1 MKVVIKYMRHI
12 LGNKPHFKSLY
23 VAICFGASI
32 TSASVFALSSTA
44 PSGYYVDALI
54 GSSPT
59 LALAPLS
66 IGNPIAAF
74 RGIET
79 VSPNTPNANLVAD
92 YLINVS
98 VNQSIK
104 AKRGDTLAAL
114 LNRAGASNQDTAKA
128 ISAAMPLF
136 NPKHFRQGQVVNIEY
151 RADKKTLS
159 AGSAAPGAFH
169 GFSILPNIATELKIE
184 RTKDGSFKAW
194 EIKRTLTTQPTKS
207 KGTIT
212 SSLYLAGVK
221 AGLKGSTLAELIRA
235 YSWDVDF
242 QRDIRKGDSFEVI
255 YDQIIDDKGNIV
267 KSNVIQY
274 AALTLSGIKT
284 RIFRFK
290 TEDGNTN
297 YYNEKGHSA
306 QKALMRTPIDGA
318 RLSSGFGRRKH
329 PILGYTK
336 MHKGVDFAAPRGTP
350 IYAAGKG
357 TVTYAG
363 RKGAY
368 GNFISIRHNRTFTT
382 VYAHMKGFSRKIRK
396 GSRVNQGQI
405 IGYVGTTGRSTG
417 PHLHYEIRKNNRQA
431 NPLRIK
437 MPSGKK
443 LKGSQLT
450 TFLTAKDQIEDTYAA
465 LPFSP
470 QQVASKN

>member
-1 MKVVIKYMRHI
+1 MKYIF
-12 LGNKPHFKSLY
+12 GNKPLLRGLTA
-23 VAICFGASI
+23 AISFGTIMTAASM
-32 TSASVFALSSTA
+32 FALSATTTK
-44 PSGYYVDALI
+44 GYYIDTLI
-54 GSSPT
+54 SSSRT

-79 VSPNTPNANLVAD
+79 ISPDTPTANLSANN
-92 YLINVS
+92 LINVAVS
-98 VNQSIK
+98 QSIK
-104 AKRGDTLAAL
+104 ARSGDTLAAL
-114 LNRAGASNQDTAKA
+114 LNRAGASKQDAAKA
-128 ISAAMPLF
+128 ISAAVTLF
-136 NPKHFRQGQVVNIEY
+136 NPKHFKQGQVVNVEY
-151 RADKKTLS
+151 RADTETLS
-159 AGSAAPGAFH
+159 SQNVSPGVFH
-169 GFSILPNIATELKIE
+169 GFSILPNITTELKIV
-184 RTKDGSFKAW
+184 RAKGGNFKAQ
-194 EIKRTLTTQPTKS
+194 EIERNLKTQPTKA
-207 KGTIT
+207 KGSIT
-212 SSLYLAGVK
+212 SSLYLAGK
-221 AGLKGSTLAELIRA
+221 RAGLKSSTLAELIRT

-255 YDQIIDDKGNIV
+255 YDQVIDDRGNIV
-267 KSNVIQY
+267 KSDVIQY
-274 AALTLSGIKT
+274 AALTLSGTTK

-290 TEDGNTN
+290 TADGQIN

-306 QKALMRTPIDGA
+306 KKALMRTPIDGA

-350 IYAAGKG
+350 IYAAGNG

-368 GNFISIRHNRTFTT
+368 GNFISIRHNNIFTT
-382 VYAHMKGFSRKIRK
+382 AYAHMKGFGRGIRK
-396 GSRVNQGQI
+396 GRRVNQGQI

-417 PHLHYEIRKNNRQA
+417 PHLHYEIRKNNLQA

-443 LKGSQLT
+443 LKGAQLT
-450 TFLTAKDQIEDTYAA
+450 AFLTAKDQIEDTYAA
-465 LPFSP
+465 LPFST